1 MTRQLTSDDRA
12 TAVRNR
18 SGPARAAAPYVL
30 LGLVAFLA
38 RLLPTLRGGG
48 LSGLGVYDDAVYYSG
63 AAALV
68 AGRVP
73 YADFVLLHPPGVVLA
88 LAPFAALGRL
98 TSDPAGFAVARVAF
112 MALGVLNT
120 VLVARLARR
129 FGLVAAVVAGL
140 FYALWYPAAAA
151 EARTMIE
158 PLGSLVV
165 LLCLVLL
172 LPREGVPSRRATVLA
187 GVLLGLSLGLKIWAV
202 APVAIVVLWQLV
214 VAGRAAT
221 ARLLAGVLAGAAAI
235 WVPFLL
241 LAPGPMVRMVVAD
254 QVGRPRMGVTIG
266 GRLRAVL
273 TLAPHLAGAPAATKQ
288 AVLALALVVVVAAAA
303 AAWSRRRA
311 RVVVLLLGVTTLV
324 LLAGPSYFQHY
335 ASFPAPFLA
344 LVVGI
349 GCGVLLERLPR
360 PVAVTG
366 ALAAVV
372 VITLAAVTPMSR
384 HLNDPFPG
392 TQLGRL
398 AVGRGCVTSDDPGA
412 LILMNVLTRDLDRGC
427 PQPVDFTGQTYDDS
441 YAAQSRPSGTP
452 VPRRANQRWQAVAVH
467 QLTTGS
473 ATVLARLGHDGFDL
487 ATMRRLRALPV
498 VGTVGGYAVI
508 GR

>member
-1 MTRQLTSDDRA
+1 MTARRPSPTDRA
-12 TAVRNR
+12 RPERRRRT
-18 SGPARAAAPYVL
+18 SCS
-30 LGLVAFLA
+30 GLVAFLA

-98 TSDPAGFAVARVAF
+98 TSDPAGFAAARVAF

-158 PLGSLVV
+158 PLGTLVV

-172 LPREGVPSRRATVLA
+172 LPREGVPSRRATVVA

-202 APVAIVVLWQLV
+202 APVAVVVLWQLV

-254 QVGRPRMGVTIG
+254 QVGRPRMGVTHRRAAERRAHPGPPPRRCPG
-266 GRLRAVL
+266 GHETGRPGARPGRRRRRGRSRVDPA
-273 TLAPHLAGAPAATKQ
+273 AGPGRGAAARRHHAGAAGRPELLPALRGVPG
-288 AVLALALVVVVAAAA
+288 AVPGPG
-303 AAWSRRRA
+303 RRRSGA
-311 RVVVLLLGVTTLV
+311 ACCWSGSLV
-324 LLAGPSYFQHY
+324 
-335 ASFPAPFLA
+335 
-344 LVVGI
+344 
-349 GCGVLLERLPR
+349 
-360 PVAVTG
+360 
-366 ALAAVV
+366 
-372 VITLAAVTPMSR
+372 
-384 HLNDPFPG
+384 
-392 TQLGRL
+392 
-398 AVGRGCVTSDDPGA
+398 
-412 LILMNVLTRDLDRGC
+412 
-427 PQPVDFTGQTYDDS
+427 
-441 YAAQSRPSGTP
+441 
-452 VPRRANQRWQAVAVH
+452 RW
-467 QLTTGS
+467 
-473 ATVLARLGHDGFDL
+473 
-487 ATMRRLRALPV
+487 P
-498 VGTVGGYAVI
+498 
-508 GR
+508 